1 MRLTGVAL
9 AFLACA
15 TTAWNQTQR
24 QAPSYSADSIVNL
37 ASGERGRLAPNTLA
51 AIYGKNLAPYSRARD
66 AGDLQGNT
74 LPYQLSGTGVT
85 VRVGSLLAPV
95 EYISP
100 DVVTFLVPSE
110 LRPGPASIVLTYSS
124 LSGPIVRVQL
134 LPAAPAWFLMETG
147 YVLGRHLDS
156 MAWIDEAHPAR
167 PGESVVLYAAGL
179 GDSEPVL
186 PYRQVPREQV
196 PLSQFERFRLLL
208 DGVEIAASQ
217 LGFVGLTPGFPGVY
231 EVNVVLPERSGHDP
245 EVGIELP
252 GARTEPGTRLRLQPT
267 PPQPD
272 VPPLRSKK

>member
-1 MRLTGVAL
+1 MRLTRLAL

-66 AGDLQGNT
+66 AGDLQGNV

-100 DVVTFLVPSE
+100 EVVTFLVPSE
-110 LRPGPASIVLTYSS
+110 LRAGPASIVLTYNF
-124 LSGPIVRVQL
+124 LSGPTIRVQL

-156 MAWIDEAHPAR
+156 MQWIDDAHPAR
-167 PGESVVLYAAGL
+167 PGERVVLYAAGL

-186 PYRQVPREQV
+186 PYRQVPREEV
-196 PLSQFERFRLLL
+196 PLARLDRFRLLIGGL
-208 DGVEIAASQ
+208 EMPVER
-217 LGFVGLTPGFPGVY
+217 LGYVGLTPGFPGVY
-231 EVNVVLPERSGHDP
+231 EVNVVLPAISGPDP
-245 EVGIELP
+245 EVSIELP
-252 GARTEPGTRLRLQPT
+252 GAGTEPGIRLRLQPT

-272 VPPLRSKK
+272 VPPLRSIK